1 MAFIDVKEQ
10 FKKKKKHAV
19 NAVLFTDKAAQYA
32 KSRMDKKNLGV
43 FLGKKDAAT
52 LHLKF
57 PPPFGMQVHGPAFLT
72 QASHRNTVFPVWDTN
87 KPASHC

>member
-32 KSRMDKKNLGV
+32 KSRMDKKNLG
-43 FLGKKDAAT
+43 F
-52 LHLKF
+52 F
-57 PPPFGMQVHGPAFLT
+57 
-72 QASHRNTVFPVWDTN
+72 
-87 KPASHC
+87 